1 MNEVLNA
8 IYSRR
13 SVRAFECR
21 DVEREKLHEIVKA
34 ALYAPTAMNQQ
45 KWHFT
50 VITNKLLLTRL
61 NEAVKKF
68 MMNSGN
74 PQLQMRASAS
84 GYCFYYDAPALIVP
98 SFAPD
103 AIYVSEDCG
112 CAIEN
117 MYLAAHSLGLG
128 SCWINQLSGAVAD
141 DEEVRAVL
149 GEAGVPKTNAI
160 RGSIA
165 IGYGVPAGERTR
177 VGTFNFAE

>member
-13 SVRAFECR
+13 SVRLFECR

-68 MMNSGN
+68 MMKSNN
-74 PQLQMRASAS
+74 PQHRMRVSVS

-128 SCWINQLSGAVAD
+128 SCWINQLSGEAAD
-141 DEEVRAVL
+141 NAEIRDVL
-149 GEAGVPKTNAI
+149 SGAGVPKANAI
-160 RGSIA
+160 RGSLA
-165 IGYGVPAGERTR
+165 IGYGVHFDERPR